1 MPKVAQIFL
10 DIPMSTDSSERSE
23 NGEFDAIVLFS
34 GIGVAALLIAIIT
47 GVQGVW
53 Y

>member
-1 MPKVAQIFL
+1 MSKAAQIFL
-10 DIPMSTDSSERSE
+10 PIPGSTASSEQSE
-23 NGEFDAIVLFS
+23 NSEFDAIVLFS
-34 GIGVAALLIAIIT
+34 GIGVVAFLIAIMT